1 LRNDGMM
8 TGLLA
13 GAALGALVVLAMSPR
28 MRRPMMNQM
37 GDVGDRMRGVWRRG
51 ARAMEDVMPGDE
63 H

>member
-1 LRNDGMM
+1 MRNDGMM

-37 GDVGDRMRGVWRRG
+37 GDMGDRMRGVWRRG
-51 ARAMEDVMPGDE
+51 ARTMEDVMPTDE